1 MTPVVSTRSTAS
13 AAAAAPAASAAGSPV
28 RRARRRR
35 WTVVALSVAV
45 LVVLPGVVSAFPV
58 PSSGLSPAQVV
69 SAARGSALV
78 AHQGLVEVD
87 GRLGLPDLP
96 IFTGAAPLLD
106 ASTTLRT
113 WWRSE
118 SSWRTD
124 TLTNGGQ
131 EQEFATTGGT
141 LTWDFE
147 DDEATFR
154 PTELGP
160 RLPRPTDLLPPTAA
174 RLLLGWIGPADTVA
188 GLPTQRVAGVAAQGA
203 SVVPTD
209 PRTSVSH
216 LDMWVDPRTG
226 LPLRVDV
233 FARGA
238 VQPAF
243 TSRFLD
249 LDLALPTD
257 DALAPTLS
265 PTVPRSSSPR
275 RDILTAVS
283 QSATQTFPATLATL
297 PSITGVAVPIDLA
310 VYGEGFARVA
320 VIRLPERLLPR
331 ILDSVS
337 AGGQTTRVAGGRVA
351 MLPGSLLQVA
361 LLVSDAGP
369 GYLLVA
375 TLTPGA
381 MADVVAAAAR
391 VLPAG
396 VSDSRATP

>member
-1 MTPVVSTRSTAS
+1 ML
-13 AAAAAPAASAAGSPV
+13 PA
-28 RRARRRR
+28 
-35 WTVVALSVAV
+35 L
-45 LVVLPGVVSAFPV
+45 VSAFPV
-58 PSSGLSPAQVV
+58 PSSGLSPAEVV
-69 SAARGSALV
+69 SAARDSSLV

-96 IFTGAAPLLD
+96 IFTGAGPLLD

-124 TLTNGGQ
+124 TLTKGGQ
-131 EQEFATTGGT
+131 EEEFATTGGT

-147 DDEATFR
+147 DNEAAFR
-154 PTELGP
+154 PSELGP

-174 RLLLGWIGPADTVA
+174 RLLLGWIGPADTLA
-188 GLPTQRVAGVAAQGA
+188 GLPTQRVAGVAAEGV

-216 LDMWVDPRTG
+216 LDMWVDPGTG

-238 VQPAF
+238 LQPAF

-249 LDLALPTD
+249 LDLAPPTD
-257 DALAPTLS
+257 DVLAPTLS
-265 PTVPRSSSPR
+265 PTVPLSSSPR
-275 RDILTAVS
+275 RDILSTVS

-297 PSITGVAVPIDLA
+297 PSITGVALPIDIA

-331 ILDSVS
+331 ILNGVS
-337 AGGQTTRVAGGRVA
+337 AGGQTTRVPGGRVA
-351 MLPGSLLQVA
+351 KLQGSLVQVA
-361 LLVSDAGP
+361 LLVSDDGP

-375 TLTPGA
+375 TLTPAA
-381 MADVVAAAAR
+381 MADVVSAAAR

-396 VSDSRATP
+396 ALGSQGTP